1 MISPLQ
7 CVRFSVATIENHTDP
22 YFQQVTFTALDS
34 PTLRLSNKQ
43 TRTGVEL
50 PRTPSEIT
58 PEFLTIAFHSY
69 GTYPATV
76 TVTSME
82 LLKAPRTGLLSDI
95 HRITY
100 KLSDDRPTKPCYVK
114 FAPLDLKTRI
124 TTDLFK
130 MGTTE
135 ITFYHEIQKVFP
147 MVSPKCIFADIDR
160 TFLPHLLIPLVISL
174 AHESSLAHS
183 RMQAGHLHVERR
195 RSP

>member
-1 MISPLQ
+1 MSIPRL
-7 CVRFSVATIENHTDP
+7 
-22 YFQQVTFTALDS
+22 
-34 PTLRLSNKQ
+34 PTLQQ
-43 TRTGVEL
+43 TNTHGVEL

-58 PEFLTIAFHSY
+58 PEFLTIAFYSY
-69 GTYPATV
+69 GTYPANV

-135 ITFYHEIQKVFP
+135 IAFYHEIQKGV
-147 MVSPKCIFADIDR
+147 VSPKYFR
-160 TFLPHLLIPLVISL
+160 RYRSR
-174 AHESSLAHS
+174 SSLT
-183 RMQAGHLHVERR
+183 
-195 RSP
+195 

>member
-1 MISPLQ
+1 
-7 CVRFSVATIENHTDP
+7 
-22 YFQQVTFTALDS
+22 
-34 PTLRLSNKQ
+34 
-43 TRTGVEL
+43 
-50 PRTPSEIT
+50 
-58 PEFLTIAFHSY
+58 
-69 GTYPATV
+69 
-76 TVTSME
+76 ME

-135 ITFYHEIQKVFP
+135 IAFYHEIQKVFP

-160 TFLPHLLIPLVISL
+160 S
-174 AHESSLAHS
+174 
-183 RMQAGHLHVERR
+183 
-195 RSP
+195 